1 MDTASA
7 DTGVTFADLTLLGA
21 FDDAFGAEPDL
32 APRPRPRPTRGSSSS
47 SDDGSG
53 GAGSPSMRYRRE
65 S

>member
-21 FDDAFGAEPDL
+21 FAFGAEPDL